1 MSFLQSPD
9 MSNIEIDVSEDCWVD
24 FQNGVKGVHIVMK
37 GNVGQITV
45 MVIPNEPIG
54 GQIAIS
60 DDRFEGVI
68 TPTPGGNL
76 VVIGEKEESIQQY
89 STMLA
94 ANITW

>member
-1 MSFLQSPD
+1 
-9 MSNIEIDVSEDCWVD
+9 
-24 FQNGVKGVHIVMK
+24 
-37 GNVGQITV
+37 